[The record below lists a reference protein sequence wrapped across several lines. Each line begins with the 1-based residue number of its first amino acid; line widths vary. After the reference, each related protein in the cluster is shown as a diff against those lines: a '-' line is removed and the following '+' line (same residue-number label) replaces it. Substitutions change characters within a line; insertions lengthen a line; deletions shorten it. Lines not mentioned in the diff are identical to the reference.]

1 MTELLLS
8 APVVDSVLA
17 GATEPIV
24 TIGASAPAAA
34 SSAANMGI
42 GGAAVTALLGY
53 SVVFFGLVLLMGVIA
68 LFGKLM
74 AGKKASAPAAAPAT
88 AAPATAAPAAAP
100 VAEKK
105 PDIGVRDGV
114 RVCDLNG
121 VDDKTAAMIM
131 AIVADKTGI
140 PLNELR
146 FISIKEL

>member
-1 MTELLLS
+1 MIKTFLS
-8 APVVDSVLA
+8 A
-17 GATEPIV
+17 
-24 TIGASAPAAA
+24 APALTGALEVSEA
-34 SSAANMGI
+34 TGMGI

-53 SVVFFGLVLLMGVIA
+53 SVVFFGLVLLMGVIV

-74 AGKKASAPAAAPAT
+74 TAKKADAPAAAPA
-88 AAPATAAPAAAP
+88 AAAPAAP
-100 VAEKK
+100 VAAPEKK

>member
-1 MTELLLS
+1 
-8 APVVDSVLA
+8 
-17 GATEPIV
+17 
-24 TIGASAPAAA
+24 
-34 SSAANMGI
+34 MGI

-74 AGKKASAPAAAPAT
+74 AGKKASAPAAAPA
-88 AAPATAAPAAAP
+88 PAAPAAAP